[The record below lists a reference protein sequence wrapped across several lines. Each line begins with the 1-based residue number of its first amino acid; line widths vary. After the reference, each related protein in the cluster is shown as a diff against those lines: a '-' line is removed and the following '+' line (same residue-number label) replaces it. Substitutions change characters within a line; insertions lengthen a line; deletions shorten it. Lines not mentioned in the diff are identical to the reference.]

1 MYINDLIT
9 LQKEGLSTM
18 PKKVKNIPYLS
29 LFLSNLALCKT
40 NGFNWLAIIALVLS
54 GIVLIWNIWDTFID
68 NSK

>member
-1 MYINDLIT
+1 
-9 LQKEGLSTM
+9 M